1 MFSLQKCAKH
11 FIRIRLYFQNQMAG
25 GTEGSTAATWAA
37 DGSSQTPFQDV
48 CLITGRPIRGPLLLS
63 RNNGAIVMA
72 FSLSSHAIWK
82 IAKEHAK
89 CMEDQ
94 DMYANKIIKEPYS
107 SNLCDVSKSL
117 PLEQN
122 IPIPPS
128 VERPTAEEISRVGT
142 ILCTRYNSLL
152 GKCYCEEVQRLHEAT
167 NREELFMRRCFS
179 ARKKLK
185 SQ

>member
-1 MFSLQKCAKH
+1 
-11 FIRIRLYFQNQMAG
+11 MAG
-25 GTEGSTAATWAA
+25 GTRGSTAATWAA

-72 FSLSSHAIWK
+72 FSLSSHAVWK
-82 IAKEHAK
+82 IAKENAN
-89 CMEDQ
+89 CMKDQ
-94 DMYANKIIKEPYS
+94 DIYESKILKEPYN

-117 PLEQN
+117 FLEQN
-122 IPIPPS
+122 MPVLLS
-128 VERPTAEEISRVGT
+128 LERPTAGEISRAGT
-142 ILCTRYNSLL
+142 ILYTRYNSLL
-152 GKCYCEEVQRLHEAT
+152 GRCYCEEVQQLHEAT
-167 NREELFMRRCFS
+167 NREELVMRRCFS